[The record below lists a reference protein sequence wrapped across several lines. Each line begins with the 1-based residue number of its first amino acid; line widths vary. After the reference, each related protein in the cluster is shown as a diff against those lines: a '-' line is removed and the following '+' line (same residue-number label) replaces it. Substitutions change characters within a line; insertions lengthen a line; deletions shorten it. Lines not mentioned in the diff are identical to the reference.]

1 MARDFLGTGW
11 QAPVA
16 TDHRGDIE
24 LSSGEDNI
32 EENVK
37 LILGTAQGERVMRP
51 EFGCAIHDYV
61 FSTIDLTTLSLIE
74 DAVRDA
80 LIRWE
85 PRIDIE
91 DIDARPDE
99 SQPNRVLIDIEYRI
113 RSTNSTANMVYP
125 FYLEEGE
132 E

>member
-11 QAPVA
+11 QAPVD

-24 LSSGEDNI
+24 LSSAEDNI
-32 EENVK
+32 EENIRLV
-37 LILGTAQGERVMRP
+37 LGTAQGERVMRP

-61 FSTIDLTTLSLIE
+61 FSTVDLTTLSLME

-99 SQPNRVLIDIEYRI
+99 SRPNRVLIDIEYRV

-125 FYLEEGE
+125 FYLAEGE